1 MHKFRLCRFFCA
13 IIALAA
19 LFLVLLATHNEAE
32 TPGEPLSAPAH
43 VERGNRAARHY
54 DAYSR
59 QLAQYHSSLTRAL
72 RESAPELLVH
82 LQPRPPIVHGYQ
94 ILPRITADAGSAE
107 YVNTNVAY
115 SWPWTDH
122 LIDEGQRA
130 ISRSDA
136 ELRKAMTSVTGGRVL
151 QRLALEYHQLNQQHR
166 NLDAHIQYNRL
177 WQSAIAA
184 NRRAYDKET
193 ALHDQIF
200 EHQRILDRLARTRVA
215 LDRFNG
221 TYSGP
226 DRFPELTTSLSGRE
240 ALLRGRIGQ
249 ALDDANPPD
258 FVKIENSR
266 NEWVV
271 RVPLLTDI
279 EDREF
284 VDATKKIIET
294 TWMSADGHRSYRVEL
309 DISFIS
315 VDILYGKAKR
325 PVTGQNLEMRRHLQ
339 RFPAGTAILTTGAF
353 STHVQDNAIVLGPH
367 DLSPRVLAHEFGH
380 ILGFRDLYVRGYK
393 DLAEDGFEVMEVVSD
408 PQDIMAA
415 TPQGKVASR
424 HFLRLIESSARNLA
438 GAIRAEFAGGS
449 AS

>member
-1 MHKFRLCRFFCA
+1 MQKLRLCRFSCA
-13 IIALAA
+13 IFALAA

-32 TPGEPLSAPAH
+32 TPGGPLSAPAH
-43 VERGNRAARHY
+43 VERGNRVARHY

-72 RESAPELLVH
+72 KESAPELLVH

-94 ILPRITADAGSAE
+94 ILPRIGAGAASAE
-107 YVNTNVAY
+107 INTNVAY

-122 LIDEGQRA
+122 LIDEQQRA
-130 ISRSDA
+130 IARSDA
-136 ELRKAMTSVTGGRVL
+136 ELRKPMTSVTRGRVL

-200 EHQRILDRLARTRVA
+200 EHQKIVDRLARMRAA

-221 TYSGP
+221 TYSGR
-226 DRFPELTTSLSGRE
+226 DRFAELTASLSARE
-240 ALLRGRIGQ
+240 SLLRGRIGQ
-249 ALDDANPPD
+249 ALGDTNPPD
-258 FVKIENSR
+258 FVKIENSG
-266 NEWVV
+266 NEWIV
-271 RVPLLTDI
+271 RIPLLTDI

-284 VDATKKIIET
+284 VDATKKIIEA
-294 TWMSADGHRSYRVEL
+294 TWMSAEGHRSYRVEL

-315 VDILYGKAKR
+315 VDTLYGKTNR
-325 PVTGQNLEMRRHLQ
+325 PVTGQNLDMRRHLQ
-339 RFPAGTAILTTGAF
+339 RFPADTAILTTGAF

-415 TPQGKVASR
+415 TPQGKVLPR
-424 HFLRLIESSARNLA
+424 HFLRLVKSSVENLA
-438 GAIRAEFAGGS
+438 GAIRRSSRAAL